1 MNYIKELETHRLKV
15 SAAKIVHVKN
25 GEWERATACRDVEK
39 MIEAQIE
46 KAKKALD
53 NDMAE
58 YIIP

>member
-1 MNYIKELETHRLKV
+1 MDYIKELETHRLKV
-15 SAAKIVHVKN
+15 SAAKLVHVKN
-25 GEWERATACRDVEK
+25 GEWARAAACRDIEK
-39 MIEAQIE
+39 MIEKQLE